1 MKRLSNSQSSSQ
13 TDARI
18 RGSIFRYPGLRYPG
32 FRHTVLASAL
42 AVGLTGSALFAPS
55 ADAGQAILNLKDADI
70 RVVIEQVSKLTGKT
84 FVLDPRVQGQKITIL
99 SQHMMDEREIYDT
112 FLTILKVYGFAAVET
127 NGVTKIV
134 QEQTARQDSVPVAS
148 EGGRRYRGDEMITR
162 VIKVEHVDANQ
173 LVPVLRVLV
182 PQQGHM
188 APYARTNVLVIN
200 DTAANIERLV
210 EIIRQIDKASEEEI
224 EIIQLK
230 HAAAEEIVR
239 ILENLERQGAK
250 AEDPINKP
258 RYTADVRTNSIL
270 LSAEGK
276 ARLKLRGMIA
286 QLDQPVTSGGNTKV
300 IYLHYAKAEDVVK
313 VLTGVSQQLAKQ
325 EEGKKSEG
333 GSSSASRGRNGEN
346 FSIDSHEETN
356 ALVITAPPDMMRSL
370 EAVIRQLDIRRA
382 QVHVEAMIVEI
393 SDNKAKELGVQ
404 WLFADRSDNAT
415 RPLGVINYTNT
426 GPGIGSIAGA
436 ALQQQGQDGTTVTTV
451 DGTTV
456 TTTTTPNNGD
466 NGAALG
472 TLLGSMQGM
481 GLGLGRI
488 SDNGFSFGAFI
499 RALGSTTDSNVLS
512 RPSVTTLDNEEAEFL
527 AGQEVPI
534 ITGST
539 LGGNNQ
545 NPFQQVD
552 RKEIGVK
559 LKIKPQINEGD
570 AVKLNIEQE
579 VSSIA
584 GTTGVDIITNKR
596 SIKNSVLVE
605 DGDTIV
611 LGGLV
616 DDDVQQSVQKVPI
629 LGDIPLL
636 GNLFK
641 SQKTTKTKRNLL
653 VFIRPTIIRDAESM
667 SQLSARKYDN
677 LRQLQI
683 EKKDDGINLM
693 PLEDPAI
700 MPEWENR
707 PAPVL
712 RPSDMKPEDAALIPP
727 ATPAANTPAAPAAPA
742 PTAAPAPVGMPA
754 PEDVQPVDETPLKPK
769 ESEER

>member
-1 MKRLSNSQSSSQ
+1 MNPISFLTALTDSSPQ
-13 TDARI
+13 PR
-18 RGSIFRYPGLRYPG
+18 RFRRSII
-32 FRHTVLASAL
+32 ASAL
-42 AVGLTGSALFAPS
+42 LVGSLGIGSYAPT

-99 SQHMMDEREIYDT
+99 SQHMMDEKEIYDT

-127 NGVTKIV
+127 NGIVKIV
-134 QEQTARQDSVPVAS
+134 QEQTARQDSVPVAGPES
-148 EGGRRYRGDEMITR
+148 SKRYRGDEMITR

-200 DTAANIERLV
+200 DSAANIERLV
-210 EIIRQIDKASEEEI
+210 EIIRQIDKASEEEV
-224 EIIQLK
+224 EIIPLK
-230 HAAAEEIVR
+230 HASADEIVR
-239 ILENLERQGAK
+239 ILENLDRQGAK

-258 RYTADVRTNSIL
+258 RFTADVRTNSIL
-270 LSAEGK
+270 LSAAGK
-276 ARLKLRGMIA
+276 ARLKLRAMIA
-286 QLDQPVTSGGNTKV
+286 QLDQPVASGGNTKV
-300 IYLHYAKAEDVVK
+300 IYLHYAKAEDVAK
-313 VLTGVSQQLAKQ
+313 VLTGVSQQLEKQ

-333 GSSSASRGRNGEN
+333 GAPRGRNGEN
-346 FSIDSHEETN
+346 FSIDSHEDTN
-356 ALVITAPPDMMRSL
+356 SLVITAPPDMMRSL

-404 WLFADRSDNAT
+404 WLFADRSDDAT

-426 GPGIGSIAGA
+426 GPGIGQIAGA
-436 ALQQQGQDGTTVTTV
+436 ALAQRGQDGTTTTQNNGGV
-451 DGTTV
+451 I
-456 TTTTTPNNGD
+456 TTTTTPSNGD

-472 TLLGSMQGM
+472 QVLGSLQGMGM
-481 GLGLGRI
+481 GLGRI
-488 SDNGFSFGAFI
+488 KDNGFSFAAFI
-499 RALGSTTDSNVLS
+499 RALGSNTDSNVLS
-512 RPSVTTLDNEEAEFL
+512 MPSVTTLDNEEAEFL
-527 AGQEVPI
+527 AGQEVPV

-552 RKEIGVK
+552 RKEIGIK
-559 LKIKPQINEGD
+559 LKLKPQINEGD
-570 AVKLNIEQE
+570 AVKLTIEQE
-579 VSSIA
+579 VSNIA

-616 DDDVQQSVQKVPI
+616 DDDVQESVQKVPI

-636 GNLFK
+636 GHLFK
-641 SQKTTKTKRNLL
+641 SQKSTKVKRNLL

-667 SQLSARKYDN
+667 SQLSARKYDAMRN
-677 LRQLQI
+677 VQLEAQ
-683 EKKDDGINLM
+683 DDGINLM
-693 PLEDPAI
+693 PGEDTAV

-707 PAPVL
+707 PKPVL
-712 RPSDMKPEDAALIPP
+712 RPEDMKQNDAAPVQPEP
-727 ATPAANTPAAPAAPA
+727 ATDAKNPPVDGENGAAPAADA
-742 PTAAPAPVGMPA
+742 AIAAP
-754 PEDVQPVDETPLKPK
+754 
-769 ESEER
+769 ESTVTEGEER

>member
-1 MKRLSNSQSSSQ
+1 MNPISVHLNAMNLITRNLLVRDK
-13 TDARI
+13 AI
-18 RGSIFRYPGLRYPG
+18 RPSRR
-32 FRHTVLASAL
+32 FRHSLIASAL
-42 AVGLTGSALFAPS
+42 LASSASALLFPGSAS
-55 ADAGQAILNLKDADI
+55 AGQAILNLKDADI

-127 NGVTKIV
+127 NGVVKIV
-134 QEQTARQDSVPVAS
+134 QEQTARQDSVPVAGA

-188 APYARTNVLVIN
+188 APYARTNVLVLN

-210 EIIRQIDKASEEEI
+210 EIIRQIDKASEEEV
-224 EIIQLK
+224 EIIPLK

-239 ILENLERQGAK
+239 ILENLDRQGGK

-258 RYTADVRTNSIL
+258 RFTADVRTNSIL

-276 ARLKLRGMIA
+276 VRLRLRGMIA
-286 QLDQPVTSGGNTKV
+286 QLDQPVASGGNTKV
-300 IYLHYAKAEDVVK
+300 IYLHYAKADDVAK

-333 GSSSASRGRNGEN
+333 PSSRGRNGEN
-346 FSIDSHEETN
+346 FSIDSHEDTN

-370 EAVIRQLDIRRA
+370 ESVIRQLDIRRA

-404 WLFADRSDNAT
+404 WLFADSSDGSHV
-415 RPLGVINYTNT
+415 PGGLINFTNT
-426 GPGIGSIAGA
+426 GPGIGSLGA
-436 ALQQQGQDGTTVTTV
+436 AGLAAQGQDGVTTTTI
-451 DGTTV
+451 DGTTGNI
-456 TTTTTPNNGD
+456 TTTTTPSNGD
-466 NGAALG
+466 GGEALGQLLSGVQGAAF
-472 TLLGSMQGM
+472 
-481 GLGLGRI
+481 GLGKI
-488 SDNGFSFGAFI
+488 VDDGFSFAAFI
-499 RALGSTTDSNVLS
+499 RALGTDTDSNVLS
-512 RPSVTTLDNEEAEFL
+512 MPSVTTLDNEEAEFL

-534 ITGST
+534 LTGST
-539 LGGNNQ
+539 LGSDNS

-559 LKIKPQINEGD
+559 LKLKPQINEGN
-570 AVKLNIEQE
+570 AVKLTIEQE

-584 GTTGVDIITNKR
+584 GTTSVDIITNKR
-596 SIKNSVLVE
+596 TIKNSVLVE

-616 DDDVQQSVQKVPI
+616 DDDVEESVQKVPI
-629 LGDIPLL
+629 LGDIPIL
-636 GNLFK
+636 GHLFK
-641 SQKTTKTKRNLL
+641 SQKTTKVKRNLM
-653 VFIRPTIIRDAESM
+653 VFIRPTIIRDAASA
-667 SQLSARKYDN
+667 SQLSQRKYDSI
-677 LRQLQI
+677 RKMQQVQI
-683 EKKDDGINLM
+683 EGGVSLM
-693 PLEDPAI
+693 PSESKALL
-700 MPEWENR
+700 PEWQDIPKATDPITPNPPP
-707 PAPVL
+707 PAEATPGAIL
-712 RPSDMKPEDAALIPP
+712 KPESPTEVPASTTEP
-727 ATPAANTPAAPAAPA
+727 ATT
-742 PTAAPAPVGMPA
+742 
-754 PEDVQPVDETPLKPK
+754 EQPVKQETGGN
-769 ESEER
+769 

>member
-1 MKRLSNSQSSSQ
+1 MNPISFLTALTDSSLQ
-13 TDARI
+13 PR
-18 RGSIFRYPGLRYPG
+18 RFRRS
-32 FRHTVLASAL
+32 VIASAL
-42 AVGLTGSALFAPS
+42 LVGSLGVASFAPTV
-55 ADAGQAILNLKDADI
+55 DAGQAILNLKDADI

-99 SQHMMDEREIYDT
+99 SQHMMDEKEIYDT

-127 NGVTKIV
+127 NGIVKIV
-134 QEQTARQDSVPVAS
+134 QEQTARQDSVPVAGPES
-148 EGGRRYRGDEMITR
+148 SKRYRGDEMITR

-188 APYARTNVLVIN
+188 APYTRTNVLVIN
-200 DTAANIERLV
+200 DSAANIERLV
-210 EIIRQIDKASEEEI
+210 EIIRQIDKASEEEV
-224 EIIQLK
+224 EIIPLK
-230 HAAAEEIVR
+230 HASADEIVR
-239 ILENLERQGAK
+239 ILENLDRQGAK

-258 RYTADVRTNSIL
+258 RFTADVRTNSIL
-270 LSAEGK
+270 LSAAGK
-276 ARLKLRGMIA
+276 ARLRLRAMIA
-286 QLDQPVTSGGNTKV
+286 QLDQPVASGGNTKV
-300 IYLHYAKAEDVVK
+300 IYLHYAKAEDVAK
-313 VLTGVSQQLAKQ
+313 VLTGVSQQLEKQ

-333 GSSSASRGRNGEN
+333 GSPRGRNGEN
-346 FSIDSHEETN
+346 FSIDSHEDTN

-404 WLFADRSDNAT
+404 WLFADRSDDAT

-426 GPGIGSIAGA
+426 GPGIGQIAGA
-436 ALQQQGQDGTTVTTV
+436 ALQQRGQDGTT
-451 DGTTV
+451 TV
-456 TTTTTPNNGD
+456 TIDPTTGVRTETTTPSNGD

-472 TLLGSMQGM
+472 QVLGSLQGIGM
-481 GLGLGRI
+481 GLGRI
-488 SDNGFSFGAFI
+488 KDNGFSFGAFI
-499 RALGSTTDSNVLS
+499 RALGSNTDSNVLS
-512 RPSVTTLDNEEAEFL
+512 MPSVTTLDNEEAEFL
-527 AGQEVPI
+527 AGQEVPV

-552 RKEIGVK
+552 RKEIGIK
-559 LKIKPQINEGD
+559 LKLKPQINEGD
-570 AVKLNIEQE
+570 AVKLTIEQE
-579 VSSIA
+579 VSNIA

-616 DDDVQQSVQKVPI
+616 DDDVQESVQKVPI

-636 GNLFK
+636 GHLFK
-641 SQKTTKTKRNLL
+641 SQKSTKVKRNLL
-653 VFIRPTIIRDAESM
+653 VFIRPTIIRDADSM
-667 SQLSARKYDN
+667 SQLSARKYDSI
-677 LRQLQI
+677 RKVQLDAQ
-683 EKKDDGINLM
+683 EDGINLM
-693 PLEDPAI
+693 PGEDTAL

-707 PAPVL
+707 PKPVL
-712 RPSDMKPEDAALIPP
+712 RPEDMKQDGSAPGQAVPATEQEP
-727 ATPAANTPAAPAAPA
+727 ATPAAVSSETPAA
-742 PTAAPAPVGMPA
+742 TGTEVVE
-754 PEDVQPVDETPLKPK
+754 PETTVTEG
-769 ESEER
+769 EER

>member
-1 MKRLSNSQSSSQ
+1 MNPISFLTALTDSSLQ
-13 TDARI
+13 PR
-18 RGSIFRYPGLRYPG
+18 RFRRS
-32 FRHTVLASAL
+32 VIASAL
-42 AVGLTGSALFAPS
+42 LVGSLGISSYAPS

-99 SQHMMDEREIYDT
+99 SQHMMDEKEIYDT

-127 NGVTKIV
+127 NGIIKIV
-134 QEQTARQDSVPVAS
+134 QEQTARQDSVPVAGPDS
-148 EGGRRYRGDEMITR
+148 SKRYRGDEMITR

-200 DTAANIERLV
+200 DSAANIERLV

-224 EIIQLK
+224 EIVPLK
-230 HAAAEEIVR
+230 HASADEIVR
-239 ILENLERQGAK
+239 ILENLDRQGAK

-258 RYTADVRTNSIL
+258 RFTADVRTNSIL
-270 LSAEGK
+270 LSAAGK
-276 ARLKLRGMIA
+276 ARLRLRAMIA
-286 QLDQPVTSGGNTKV
+286 QIDQPVASGGNTKV
-300 IYLHYAKAEDVVK
+300 IYLHYAKAEDVAK
-313 VLTGVSQQLAKQ
+313 VLTGVSQQLEKQ

-333 GSSSASRGRNGEN
+333 GAPRGRNGEN
-346 FSIDSHEETN
+346 FSIDSHEDTN

-404 WLFADRSDNAT
+404 WLFADSSDDAT
-415 RPLGVINYTNT
+415 RPLGIINYTNT

-436 ALQQQGQDGTTVTTV
+436 AYTARGTTTQETVIDDDGVPHQVTSTT
-451 DGTTV
+451 DGD
-456 TTTTTPNNGD
+456 PS
-466 NGAALG
+466 ALG
-472 TLLGSMQGM
+472 QVLGSLQGM

-488 SDNGFSFGAFI
+488 KDNGFSFGAFI
-499 RALGSTTDSNVLS
+499 RALGSNTDSNVLS
-512 RPSVTTLDNEEAEFL
+512 MPSVTTLDNEEAEFL
-527 AGQEVPI
+527 AGQEVPV

-552 RKEIGVK
+552 RKEIGIK
-559 LKIKPQINEGD
+559 LKLKPQINEGD
-570 AVKLNIEQE
+570 AVKLTIEQE
-579 VSSIA
+579 VSNIA

-616 DDDVQQSVQKVPI
+616 DDDVQESVQKVPI

-636 GNLFK
+636 GHLFK
-641 SQKTTKTKRNLL
+641 SQKSTKVKRNLL
-653 VFIRPTIIRDAESM
+653 VFIRPTIIRDSESM
-667 SQLSARKYDN
+667 SQLSARKYDAMRN
-677 LRQLQI
+677 VQLEAQ
-683 EKKDDGINLM
+683 DDGINLM
-693 PLEDPAI
+693 PGEDTAL
-700 MPEWENR
+700 MPEWEDR
-707 PAPVL
+707 PKPVL
-712 RPSDMKPEDAALIPP
+712 RPEDMKQNDAAQGQAVP
-727 ATPAANTPAAPAAPA
+727 ATDATETPVESEQNKTPAATDSEAVEA
-742 PTAAPAPVGMPA
+742 
-754 PEDVQPVDETPLKPK
+754 ETTVT
-769 ESEER
+769 EGEER

>member
-1 MKRLSNSQSSSQ
+1 MNQLSKTSSLSAPRRFSRRL
-13 TDARI
+13 I
-18 RGSIFRYPGLRYPG
+18 
-32 FRHTVLASAL
+32 ASAL
-42 AVGLTGSALFAPS
+42 LVSSVTSALFAPALS
-55 ADAGQAILNLKDADI
+55 AGQAILNLKDADI

-127 NGVTKIV
+127 NGVIKIV
-134 QEQTARQDSVPVAS
+134 QEQTARQDSVPVAGP
-148 EGGRRYRGDEMITR
+148 EGNKRYRGDEMITR

-210 EIIRQIDKASEEEI
+210 EIIRQIDKASEEEV
-224 EIIQLK
+224 EIIPLK

-239 ILENLERQGAK
+239 ILENLDRQGAK

-258 RYTADVRTNSIL
+258 RFTADVRTNSIL
-270 LSAEGK
+270 LSAAGK

-286 QLDQPVTSGGNTKV
+286 QLDQPVSAGGNTKV
-300 IYLHYAKAEDVVK
+300 IYLHYAKADDVAK
-313 VLTGVSQQLAKQ
+313 VLTGVSQQLEKQ

-333 GSSSASRGRNGEN
+333 GGGSRGRNGEN

-356 ALVITAPPDMMRSL
+356 SLVITAPPDMMRSL

-382 QVHVEAMIVEI
+382 QVHVEAMIIEI

-404 WLFADRSDNAT
+404 WLFADSRDGT
-415 RPLGVINYTNT
+415 TTPGGLINFTNT
-426 GPGIGSIAGA
+426 GPGIGSIGGA
-436 ALQQQGQDGTTVTTV
+436 ALAGRGQDGTTTTTI
-451 DGTTV
+451 DG
-456 TTTTTPNNGD
+456 TTTTTTTEPSNGD
-466 NGAALG
+466 GGAALG
-472 TLLGSMQGM
+472 TILSSMQGAAF
-481 GLGLGRI
+481 GLGKIRE
-488 SDNGFSFGAFI
+488 NGFSFAAFI
-499 RALGSTTDSNVLS
+499 RALGSDTDSNVLS
-512 RPSVTTLDNEEAEFL
+512 MPSVTTLDNEEAEFL
-527 AGQEVPI
+527 AGQEVPV

-559 LKIKPQINEGD
+559 LKLKPQINEGD
-570 AVKLNIEQE
+570 AVKLSIEQE

-596 SIKNSVLVE
+596 TIKNSVLVE

-616 DDDVQQSVQKVPI
+616 DSDIQESVQKVPI

-636 GNLFK
+636 GYLFK
-641 SQKTTKTKRNLL
+641 SQKTTKVKRNLL
-653 VFIRPTIIRDAESM
+653 VFIRPTIIRDSASA
-667 SQLSARKYDN
+667 SQLSARKYDT
-677 LRQLQI
+677 LRKLQQ
-683 EKKDDGINLM
+683 ERQEDGINLM
-693 PLEDPAI
+693 PTEEAPVL
-700 MPEWENR
+700 PEWENR

-712 RPSDMKPEDAALIPP
+712 RPSDMKMDGDNAPAAAEPAPAKAEPELP
-727 ATPAANTPAAPAAPA
+727 ATPPV
-742 PTAAPAPVGMPA
+742 PTAPEEAPVSSAAG
-754 PEDVQPVDETPLKPK
+754 ED
-769 ESEER
+769 R

>member
-1 MKRLSNSQSSSQ
+1 MKNSLC
-13 TDARI
+13 TAR
-18 RGSIFRYPGLRYPG
+18 R
-32 FRHTVLASAL
+32 FRHSLIA
-42 AVGLTGSALFAPS
+42 SALFASTLAGGVFAPS
-55 ADAGQAILNLKDADI
+55 AEAGQAILNLKDADI

-99 SQHMMDEREIYDT
+99 SQHMMDEKEIYDT

-127 NGVTKIV
+127 NGIIKIV
-134 QEQTARQDSVPVAS
+134 QEQTARQDSVPVAGPDS
-148 EGGRRYRGDEMITR
+148 TRRYRGDEMITR

-224 EIIQLK
+224 EIVPLK
-230 HAAAEEIVR
+230 HASADEIVR

-258 RYTADVRTNSIL
+258 RFTADVRTNSIL
-270 LSAEGK
+270 LSAAGK
-276 ARLKLRGMIA
+276 ARLRLRAMIA
-286 QLDQPVTSGGNTKV
+286 QLDQPVASGGNTKV
-300 IYLHYAKAEDVVK
+300 LYLHYAKAEDVAK
-313 VLTGVSQQLAKQ
+313 VLTGVSQQLEKQ

-333 GSSSASRGRNGEN
+333 GGGRGRNGEN
-346 FSIDSHEETN
+346 FSIDSHEDTN
-356 ALVITAPPDMMRSL
+356 SLVITAPPDMMRSL

-404 WLFADRSDNAT
+404 WLFADRSDDAT
-415 RPLGVINYTNT
+415 RPIGVINYTNN
-426 GPGIGSIAGA
+426 GPGIGTIAGA
-436 ALQQQGQDGTTVTTV
+436 ALAQRGQEGTTTTQNNGGV
-451 DGTTV
+451 I
-456 TTTTTPNNGD
+456 TTTTTPSNGD
-466 NGAALG
+466 NGEALG
-472 TLLGSMQGM
+472 QVLGSLQGMGM
-481 GLGLGRI
+481 GLGRI
-488 SDNGFSFGAFI
+488 KDDGFSFAAFI

-512 RPSVTTLDNEEAEFL
+512 MPSVTTLDNEEAEFL
-527 AGQEVPI
+527 AGQEVPV

-570 AVKLNIEQE
+570 AVKLAIEQE

-596 SIKNSVLVE
+596 TIKNSVLVE

-616 DDDVQQSVQKVPI
+616 DDDVQESVQKVPI

-636 GNLFK
+636 GHLFK
-641 SQKTTKTKRNLL
+641 SQKSTKVKRNLL
-653 VFIRPTIIRDAESM
+653 VFVRPTIIRDAETM
-667 SQLSARKYDN
+667 SQLSARKYDSI
-677 LRQLQI
+677 RKVQLNAQ
-683 EKKDDGINLM
+683 DDGINLM
-693 PLEDPAI
+693 PGEDTALI
-700 MPEWENR
+700 PEWEDR
-707 PAPVL
+707 PKPVI
-712 RPSDMKPEDAALIPP
+712 RPTDMDTPTAAE
-727 ATPAANTPAAPAAPA
+727 PAANDKSAEPAVEPTAQEPA
-742 PTAAPAPVGMPA
+742 PTEPEPAETVQA
-754 PEDVQPVDETPLKPK
+754 ED
-769 ESEER
+769 R

>member
-1 MKRLSNSQSSSQ
+1 MNPISFLTALTDSSLQ
-13 TDARI
+13 PR
-18 RGSIFRYPGLRYPG
+18 RFRRS
-32 FRHTVLASAL
+32 VIASAL
-42 AVGLTGSALFAPS
+42 LVGSLGVASFAPTV
-55 ADAGQAILNLKDADI
+55 DAGQAILNLKDADI

-99 SQHMMDEREIYDT
+99 SQHMMDEKEIYDT

-127 NGVTKIV
+127 NGIVKIV
-134 QEQTARQDSVPVAS
+134 QEQTARQDSVPVAGPES
-148 EGGRRYRGDEMITR
+148 SKRYRGDEMITR

-200 DTAANIERLV
+200 DSAANIERLV
-210 EIIRQIDKASEEEI
+210 EIIRQIDKASEEEV
-224 EIIQLK
+224 EIIPLK
-230 HAAAEEIVR
+230 HASADEIVR
-239 ILENLERQGAK
+239 ILENLDRQGAK

-258 RYTADVRTNSIL
+258 RFTADVRTNSIL
-270 LSAEGK
+270 LSAAGK
-276 ARLKLRGMIA
+276 ARLKLRAMIA
-286 QLDQPVTSGGNTKV
+286 QLDQPVASGGNTKV
-300 IYLHYAKAEDVVK
+300 IYLHYAKAEDVAK
-313 VLTGVSQQLAKQ
+313 VLTGVSQQLEKQ

-333 GSSSASRGRNGEN
+333 GAPRGRNGEN
-346 FSIDSHEETN
+346 FSIDSHEDTN

-404 WLFADRSDNAT
+404 WLFADRSDDAT

-436 ALQQQGQDGTTVTTV
+436 ALQQRGQDGTT
-451 DGTTV
+451 TV
-456 TTTTTPNNGD
+456 TIDPTTGVRTETTTPSNGD

-472 TLLGSMQGM
+472 QVLGSLQGMGM
-481 GLGLGRI
+481 GLGRI
-488 SDNGFSFGAFI
+488 KDNGFSFAAFI

-512 RPSVTTLDNEEAEFL
+512 MPSVTTLDNEEAEFL
-527 AGQEVPI
+527 AGQEVPV

-552 RKEIGVK
+552 RKEIGIK
-559 LKIKPQINEGD
+559 LKLKPQINEGD
-570 AVKLNIEQE
+570 AVKLTIEQE
-579 VSSIA
+579 VSNIA

-616 DDDVQQSVQKVPI
+616 DDDVQESVQKVPI

-636 GNLFK
+636 GHLFK
-641 SQKTTKTKRNLL
+641 SQKSTKVKRNLL
-653 VFIRPTIIRDAESM
+653 VFIRPTIIRDTQSM
-667 SQLSARKYDN
+667 SQLSARKYDAI
-677 LRQLQI
+677 RQIQLD
-683 EKKDDGINLM
+683 EREDGINLM
-693 PLEDPAI
+693 PGEDTAL

-707 PAPVL
+707 PKPVL
-712 RPSDMKPEDAALIPP
+712 RPEDMKQDDSAPGQAVPATEQEP
-727 ATPAANTPAAPAAPA
+727 ATPAAVSSETPAA
-742 PTAAPAPVGMPA
+742 TGTEVVE
-754 PEDVQPVDETPLKPK
+754 PETTVTEG
-769 ESEER
+769 EER

>member
-1 MKRLSNSQSSSQ
+1 MNPISFLTALTDSSLQ
-13 TDARI
+13 PR
-18 RGSIFRYPGLRYPG
+18 RFRRS
-32 FRHTVLASAL
+32 VIASAL
-42 AVGLTGSALFAPS
+42 LVGSLGVASFAPTV
-55 ADAGQAILNLKDADI
+55 DAGQAILNLKDADI

-99 SQHMMDEREIYDT
+99 SQHMMDEKEIYDT

-127 NGVTKIV
+127 NGIVKIV
-134 QEQTARQDSVPVAS
+134 QEQTARQDSVPVAGPES
-148 EGGRRYRGDEMITR
+148 SKRYRGDEMITR

-200 DTAANIERLV
+200 DSAANIERLV
-210 EIIRQIDKASEEEI
+210 EIIRQIDKASEEEV
-224 EIIQLK
+224 EIIPLK
-230 HAAAEEIVR
+230 HASADEIVR
-239 ILENLERQGAK
+239 ILENLDRQGAK

-258 RYTADVRTNSIL
+258 RFTADVRTNSIL
-270 LSAEGK
+270 LSAAGK

-286 QLDQPVTSGGNTKV
+286 QLDQPVASGGNTKV
-300 IYLHYAKAEDVVK
+300 IYLHYAKAEDVAK
-313 VLTGVSQQLAKQ
+313 VLTGVSQQLEKQ

-333 GSSSASRGRNGEN
+333 GGGRGRNGEN
-346 FSIDSHEETN
+346 FSIDSHEDTN

-404 WLFADRSDNAT
+404 WLFADRSDDAT

-426 GPGIGSIAGA
+426 GPGIGQIAGA
-436 ALQQQGQDGTTVTTV
+436 ALQQRGQEGTSTTVIAPDGTR
-451 DGTTV
+451 
-456 TTTTTPNNGD
+456 TTTTTPSNGD

-472 TLLGSMQGM
+472 QVLGSLQGMGM
-481 GLGLGRI
+481 GLGRI
-488 SDNGFSFGAFI
+488 KDNGFSFAAFI
-499 RALGSTTDSNVLS
+499 RALGSNTDSNVLS
-512 RPSVTTLDNEEAEFL
+512 MPSVTTLDNEEAEFL
-527 AGQEVPI
+527 AGQEVPV

-552 RKEIGVK
+552 RKEIGIK
-559 LKIKPQINEGD
+559 LKLKPQINEGD
-570 AVKLNIEQE
+570 AVKLTIEQE
-579 VSSIA
+579 VSNIA

-616 DDDVQQSVQKVPI
+616 DDDVQESVQKVPI

-636 GNLFK
+636 GHLFK
-641 SQKTTKTKRNLL
+641 SQKSTKVKRNLL

-667 SQLSARKYDN
+667 SQLSARKYDSM
-677 LRQLQI
+677 RKVQLEAQ
-683 EKKDDGINLM
+683 DDGINLM
-693 PLEDPAI
+693 PGEDTAL

-707 PAPVL
+707 PKPVL
-712 RPSDMKPEDAALIPP
+712 RPEDMKQDDSAPGQAVPATEQEP
-727 ATPAANTPAAPAAPA
+727 ATPAAVSSETPAA
-742 PTAAPAPVGMPA
+742 TGTEVVE
-754 PEDVQPVDETPLKPK
+754 PETTVTEG
-769 ESEER
+769 EER

>member
-1 MKRLSNSQSSSQ
+1 MKAHSNKMPMQPTSSPLAPQSPP
-13 TDARI
+13 AR
-18 RGSIFRYPGLRYPG
+18 RFRPTL
-32 FRHTVLASAL
+32 LASAL
-42 AVGLTGSALFAPS
+42 LAASFGSALLAPT

-127 NGVTKIV
+127 NGIIKIV
-134 QEQTARQDSVPVAS
+134 QEQTARQDSVPVAGPDS
-148 EGGRRYRGDEMITR
+148 TRRYRGDEMITR

-200 DTAANIERLV
+200 DTAANIDRLV

-224 EIIQLK
+224 EIVPLK
-230 HAAAEEIVR
+230 HASADEIVR
-239 ILENLERQGAK
+239 ILENLDRQGAK

-258 RYTADVRTNSIL
+258 RFTADVRTNSIL
-270 LSAEGK
+270 LSAAGK
-276 ARLKLRGMIA
+276 ARLRLRAMIA
-286 QLDQPVTSGGNTKV
+286 QLDQPVASGGNTKV
-300 IYLHYAKAEDVVK
+300 IYLHYAKAEDVAK
-313 VLTGVSQQLAKQ
+313 VLTGVSQQLEKQ

-333 GSSSASRGRNGEN
+333 GGARGRNGEN
-346 FSIDSHEETN
+346 FSIDSHEDTN

-393 SDNKAKELGVQ
+393 SDNKAKQLGVQ
-404 WLFADRSDNAT
+404 WLFADSRDGTTTPGGLVNF
-415 RPLGVINYTNT
+415 TNT
-426 GPGIGSIAGA
+426 GAGIGSIGGA
-436 ALQQQGQDGTTVTTV
+436 ALQARGQDGTTRETINE
-451 DGTTV
+451 DGTITR
-456 TTTTTPNNGD
+456 TTTPDNGD
-466 NGAALG
+466 NGQALG
-472 TLLGSMQGM
+472 TVLSSLQGI
-481 GLGLGRI
+481 GFGLGRI
-488 SDNGFSFGAFI
+488 RDNGFSFAAFI
-499 RALGSTTDSNVLS
+499 QALGSTTDSNVLS
-512 RPSVTTLDNEEAEFL
+512 QPSVTTLDNEEAEFL

-539 LGGNNQ
+539 LGGNNS

-584 GTTGVDIITNKR
+584 GNTGVDIVTNKR

-616 DDDVQQSVQKVPI
+616 DEDVQESVQKVPL

-636 GNLFK
+636 GHLFK
-641 SQKTTKTKRNLL
+641 SQKSTKVKRNLL
-653 VFIRPTIIRDAESM
+653 VFIRPTIIRDTGSM
-667 SQLSARKYDN
+667 SQLSARKYDAI
-677 LRQLQI
+677 RKAQLDAR
-683 EKKDDGINLM
+683 EDGINLM
-693 PLEDPAI
+693 PGEDTAVI
-700 MPEWENR
+700 PEWQDR

-712 RPSDMKPEDAALIPP
+712 RPTDMPSEATPPAEPGTEPTPQPTTPPTPVEPAEQAEPTGTDDDAA
-727 ATPAANTPAAPAAPA
+727 TPET
-742 PTAAPAPVGMPA
+742 G
-754 PEDVQPVDETPLKPK
+754 ED
-769 ESEER
+769 R

>member
-1 MKRLSNSQSSSQ
+1 MNPISFLTALTDSSLQ
-13 TDARI
+13 PR
-18 RGSIFRYPGLRYPG
+18 RFRRS
-32 FRHTVLASAL
+32 VIASAL
-42 AVGLTGSALFAPS
+42 LVGSLGGASFAPTV
-55 ADAGQAILNLKDADI
+55 DAGQAILNLKDADI

-99 SQHMMDEREIYDT
+99 SQHMMDEKEIYDT

-127 NGVTKIV
+127 NGIVKIV
-134 QEQTARQDSVPVAS
+134 QEQTARQDSVPVAGPES
-148 EGGRRYRGDEMITR
+148 SKRYRGDEMITR

-200 DTAANIERLV
+200 DSAANIERLV
-210 EIIRQIDKASEEEI
+210 EIIRQIDKASEEEV
-224 EIIQLK
+224 EIIPLK
-230 HAAAEEIVR
+230 HASADEIVR
-239 ILENLERQGAK
+239 ILENLDRQGAK

-258 RYTADVRTNSIL
+258 RFTADVRTNSIL
-270 LSAEGK
+270 LSAAGK
-276 ARLKLRGMIA
+276 ARLKLRAMIA
-286 QLDQPVTSGGNTKV
+286 QLDQPVASGGNTKV
-300 IYLHYAKAEDVVK
+300 IYLHYAKAEDVAK
-313 VLTGVSQQLAKQ
+313 VLTGVSQQLEKQ

-333 GSSSASRGRNGEN
+333 GAPRGRNGEN
-346 FSIDSHEETN
+346 FSIDSHEDTN

-404 WLFADRSDNAT
+404 WLFADRSDDAT

-436 ALQQQGQDGTTVTTV
+436 ALQQRGQDGTSTTV
-451 DGTTV
+451 IAPDGTR
-456 TTTTTPNNGD
+456 TTTTTPSNGD

-472 TLLGSMQGM
+472 QVLGSLQGMGM
-481 GLGLGRI
+481 GLGRI
-488 SDNGFSFGAFI
+488 KDNGFSFAAFI

-512 RPSVTTLDNEEAEFL
+512 MPSVTTLDNEEAEFL
-527 AGQEVPI
+527 AGQEVPV

-552 RKEIGVK
+552 RKEIGIK
-559 LKIKPQINEGD
+559 LKLKPQINEGD
-570 AVKLNIEQE
+570 AVKLTIEQE
-579 VSSIA
+579 VSNIA

-616 DDDVQQSVQKVPI
+616 DDDVQESVQKVPI
-629 LGDIPLL
+629 LGDIPLA
-636 GNLFK
+636 GHLFK
-641 SQKTTKTKRNLL
+641 SQKSTKVKRNLL

-667 SQLSARKYDN
+667 SQLSARKYDSMRN
-677 LRQLQI
+677 VQLEAQ
-683 EKKDDGINLM
+683 DDGINLM
-693 PLEDPAI
+693 PGEDTAV
-700 MPEWENR
+700 MPEWKDR
-707 PAPVL
+707 PKPVL
-712 RPSDMKPEDAALIPP
+712 RPEDMKQDDSAPGQAVP
-727 ATPAANTPAAPAAPA
+727 ATESEPAVTPTDSANANTP
-742 PTAAPAPVGMPA
+742 PA
-754 PEDVQPVDETPLKPK
+754 PEPEAVEPETTVT
-769 ESEER
+769 EGEER

>member
-1 MKRLSNSQSSSQ
+1 VKTCNGQ
-13 TDARI
+13 TR
-18 RGSIFRYPGLRYPG
+18 RVRRPLFRQTLI
-32 FRHTVLASAL
+32 ASAL
-42 AVGLTGSALFAPS
+42 LACTFAGALLPSSAV
-55 ADAGQAILNLKDADI
+55 AGQAILNLKDADI
-70 RVVIEQVSKLTGKT
+70 RVVIEQVGKLTGKT

-127 NGVTKIV
+127 GNVVKIV
-134 QEQTARQDSVPVAS
+134 QEQTARQDSVPVVGA

-173 LVPVLRVLV
+173 LVPVLRNLV

-188 APYARTNVLVIN
+188 APYARTNVLLIN
-200 DTAANIERLV
+200 DTAANIDRLV

-224 EIIQLK
+224 EIIALK

-250 AEDPINKP
+250 AEDPVNKP
-258 RYTADVRTNSIL
+258 RFTADVRTNTIL
-270 LSAEGK
+270 LSAAGK

-300 IYLHYAKAEDVVK
+300 IYLHYAKADDVAK
-313 VLTGVSQQLAKQ
+313 VLTGVSQQLEKQ
-325 EEGKKSEG
+325 EDGKKSEG
-333 GSSSASRGRNGEN
+333 AGASRGRGGEN

-404 WLFADRSDNAT
+404 WLFADSKDGT
-415 RPLGVINYTNT
+415 TTPGGLINFTNT
-426 GPGIGSIAGA
+426 GTGIGSLGA
-436 ALQQQGQDGTTVTTV
+436 AGIAARGQDGTSTTTI
-451 DGTTV
+451 DGTTGNV
-456 TTTTTPNNGD
+456 TTTTTPSNGD
-466 NGAALG
+466 GGAALG
-472 TLLGSMQGM
+472 TLLAGVQGAAF
-481 GLGLGRI
+481 GVGKIRE
-488 SDNGFSFGAFI
+488 NGFSFAAFI
-499 RALGSTTDSNVLS
+499 RALGSDTDSNVLS
-512 RPSVTTLDNEEAEFL
+512 MPSVTTLDNEEAEFL
-527 AGQEVPI
+527 AGQEVPV

-539 LGGNNQ
+539 LGGNNS
-545 NPFQQVD
+545 NPFQQVE

-559 LKIKPQINEGD
+559 LKLKPQINEGD
-570 AVKLNIEQE
+570 AVRLDIEQE

-596 SIKNSVLVE
+596 TIKNSVLVE

-616 DDDVQQSVQKVPI
+616 DSDIQESVQKVPI

-636 GNLFK
+636 GYFFK
-641 SQKTTKTKRNLL
+641 SQKTTKVKRNLL
-653 VFIRPTIIRDAESM
+653 VFIRPTIIRDSASAN
-667 SQLSARKYDN
+667 QLSARKYET
-677 LRQLQI
+677 LRKLQLERQ
-683 EKKDDGINLM
+683 EDGINLM
-693 PLEDPAI
+693 PTETAPVIPVWED
-700 MPEWENR
+700 R
-707 PAPVL
+707 PTPVL
-712 RPSDMKPEDAALIPP
+712 RPQDMQPTEPV
-727 ATPAANTPAAPAAPA
+727 PA
-742 PTAAPAPVGMPA
+742 PPPAPVPAPVNPTVGMPV
-754 PEDVQPVDETPLKPK
+754 PEAVNPVDETPIKPK
-769 ESEER
+769 ESEDR

>member
-1 MKRLSNSQSSSQ
+1 MPLVNRLSNAHLTSSTAAS
-13 TDARI
+13 AR
-18 RGSIFRYPGLRYPG
+18 RPFLRP
-32 FRHTVLASAL
+32 TLLASAL
-42 AVGLTGSALFAPS
+42 LVGLSGSALFAPS

-134 QEQTARQDSVPVAS
+134 QEQTARQDSVPVAT

-200 DTAANIERLV
+200 DTAANIDRLV

-333 GSSSASRGRNGEN
+333 ASSAGSRGRNGEN

-404 WLFADRSDNAT
+404 WLFADRSDDAT

-436 ALQQQGQDGTTVTTV
+436 ALQQRGQEGTVRETINEDGTVTR
-451 DGTTV
+451 
-456 TTTTTPNNGD
+456 TTTPSNGD

-472 TLLGSMQGM
+472 TVLGSLQGM

-499 RALGSTTDSNVLS
+499 RALGSNTDSNVLS

-616 DDDVQQSVQKVPI
+616 DDDVQESVQKVPI

-653 VFIRPTIIRDAESM
+653 VFIRPTIIRDADSM

-707 PAPVL
+707 PKPVL
-712 RPSDMKPEDAALIPP
+712 RPTDMKPEDAALIPP
-727 ATPAANTPAAPAAPA
+727 ATPTLTPA
-742 PTAAPAPVGMPA
+742 PTSPAVGMPA
-754 PEDVQPVDETPLKPK
+754 PVEVQPVDETPIKPK